1 MSLTRL
7 LCSAGLLL
15 FVFIAQH
22 SVLGFPRNSLL
33 DNVGMPLPP
42 KTFSIT
48 DSMVDFT
55 VDLSTNHLG
64 RGNVVF
70 SPFSITSVLNLLLLG
85 ASDITYEQLRTAL
98 RYPPGIEDLLIHQQS
113 GLQLQSLLF
122 HSNGSTV
129 SIANRLFAA
138 TGLRMVP
145 EFQKA
150 ASSFYRASVESLDF
164 NHQPR
169 PSQRRINT
177 WISDNTNG
185 KIKELL
191 PEPLPTSTRLV
202 ATNVVYFNSSWQVP
216 FNTSRTAKD
225 SRFHVSVNETVPADM
240 MTGDLTVPYGV
251 FRDRGFSVVGLPY
264 SGGRHGMYVFLP
276 NEAGEEALRRLEQHL
291 GAASL
296 SDIVNALR
304 EDTLLV
310 RLPRFKMSHTLS
322 LGEALQKM
330 GAADLFNPGR
340 ASLQRLSPDGPLFLS
355 EVVHQAVI
363 DVHETGTE
371 AAAATIGLVS
381 RGSFGSSF
389 IANRPFLFVI
399 RDTKTGVP
407 LFWGRLVRPDAVQ

>member
-1 MSLTRL
+1 MFRL
-7 LCSAGLLL
+7 VVA
-15 FVFIAQH
+15 VFIAQH
-22 SVLGFPRNSLL
+22 SVLGMPRNSIA
-33 DNVGMPLPP
+33 DNVATSQSPQP
-42 KTFSIT
+42 FSIT
-48 DSMVDFT
+48 NSMVDFT

-85 ASDITYEQLRTAL
+85 ASDRTYDQLRAAL
-98 RYPPGIEDLLIHQQS
+98 RYPAGIEDLLIHQQS

-138 TGLRMVP
+138 AGLRMVP

-150 ASSFYRASVESLDF
+150 ASSFYQASVETLDF
-164 NHQPR
+164 NHRPV

-177 WISDNTNG
+177 WVSDNTNG
-185 KIKELL
+185 KIKKLL
-191 PEPLPTSTRLV
+191 TEPLPTSTRLV
-202 ATNVVYFNSSWQVP
+202 ATNVVYFNSSWQTP
-216 FNTSRTAKD
+216 FNASRTAMD
-225 SRFHVSVNETVPADM
+225 SRFHVSVNETVPANM

-291 GAASL
+291 GSASL
-296 SDIVNALR
+296 TEIVNSLR

-322 LGEALQKM
+322 LAGALQKM
-330 GAADLFNPGR
+330 GAADLFDPIH
-340 ASLQRLSPDGPLFLS
+340 ASLKRLSPDGPLFLS

-371 AAAATIGLVS
+371 AAAATVGLVS

-407 LFWGRLVRPDAVQ
+407 LFWGRLVRPDTVE